1 MPKKEI
7 IIFFYAKCPNQGDFS
22 TNDAHVLFQVLRNI
36 VCSQTCYSGCC
47 YQWSGI
53 VKYKNKK
60 KTQKDAPKKSKKTK
74 NIMLKKQNVGK
85 NVDQRN

>member
-1 MPKKEI
+1 MRNAPIKAI
-7 IIFFYAKCPNQGDFS
+7 LAQTMHMSCSKCSETSFVLK
-22 TNDAHVLFQVLRNI
+22 HVIR
-36 VCSQTCYSGCC
+36 CC
-47 YQWSGI
+47 CCQWSGI